1 MERTV
6 IVILAPINIYFI
18 HWSVANDHIYTNAP
32 LSRPISEVKR
42 VRARLVRTWGTSLES
57 RGVVGNFI
65 FFFFLFFFFFFFFF
79 FPVRYYTSQSMSFHH
94 PSTKP

>member
-6 IVILAPINIYFI
+6 VVILAPINIYLI
-18 HWSVANDHIYTNAP
+18 HRAVANDHIYTNAP

-57 RGVVGNFI
+57 RGVVGI
-65 FFFFLFFFFFFFFF
+65 KFFFSFFFFF
-79 FPVRYYTSQSMSFHH
+79 
-94 PSTKP
+94 